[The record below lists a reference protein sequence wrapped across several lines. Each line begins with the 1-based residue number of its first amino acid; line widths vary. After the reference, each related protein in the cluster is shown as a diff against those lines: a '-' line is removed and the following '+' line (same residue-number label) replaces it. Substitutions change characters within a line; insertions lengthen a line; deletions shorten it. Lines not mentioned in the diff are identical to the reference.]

1 MPFPKCHSGGKN
13 ASIMH
18 NQPKTYIDYHCEILE
33 FVKDHVDGVFHN
45 FGNQPVQP
53 GAVYVLGRM
62 QMKEHIDKVRS
73 VINEGKA
80 TIVFSNP
87 AEASETFYG
96 QISYVG
102 ARDLVTAQKL
112 PIITGSSIDP
122 DWINLDYDSF
132 VHGVLRFDENVAA
145 SQQIDEIYRH
155 TDKPYKFLFL
165 NGRLRAHR
173 KWMLERMRM
182 CGLLEQSLY
191 TCLEQRAAP
200 NGGIQIFDSQGQ
212 DLMFNVEPI
221 KYLPAQY
228 EYPSYQTNIGK
239 HNVEHDG
246 TYAKYKLFDNEWG
259 EVYIHPKPYIDTY
272 FSLVT
277 ETVFN
282 TPYSFRTEKIWK
294 AILMGHP
301 WICVSN
307 SGFYRDMKNLG
318 FKTFDSLIDE
328 SFDTID
334 HRRDRLEKIAQTVED
349 LCSSDLAS
357 FLRAAESICKY
368 NQQHMFEYRDR
379 VVSEL
384 PDRFLSFIRS
394 VAK

>member
-1 MPFPKCHSGGKN
+1 
-13 ASIMH
+13 MH
-18 NQPKTYIDYHCEILE
+18 NQPKTYIDYHCELTE
-33 FVKDHVDGVFHN
+33 FIGEQVDDVFHD
-45 FGNQPVQP
+45 FGDYPIHP
-53 GAVYVLGRM
+53 GAVYVLGRI
-62 QMKEHIDKVRS
+62 QMKKHIDKVRR
-73 VINEGKA
+73 VISEGKS

-96 QISYVG
+96 QLSHIGV
-102 ARDLVTAQKL
+102 RDLVESRQL
-112 PIITGSSIDP
+112 PIITGSDIDS
-122 DWINLDYDSF
+122 DWINLGYDSF
-132 VHGVLRFDENVAA
+132 VHGVLRFEENIAA
-145 SQQIDEIYRH
+145 SKSTDKIYQKV
-155 TDKPYKFLFL
+155 DKPYKFLFL

-200 NGGIQIFDSQGQ
+200 NGGMRIFDSNGQ
-212 DLMFNVEPI
+212 DLMFNIEPI
-221 KYLPAQY
+221 KYLPPQY
-228 EYPSYQTNIGK
+228 EYPSYQDNIGK

-259 EVYIHPKPYIDTY
+259 EVYILPDPYIDTY

-282 TPYSFRTEKIWK
+282 TQYSFRTEKIWK

-307 SGFYRDMKNLG
+307 SGFYRDMRNLG

-328 SFDTID
+328 SFDTIE
-334 HRRDRLEKIAQTVED
+334 HRRERLEKIGQTVED
-349 LCSSDLAS
+349 LCRSDLPS
-357 FLRAAESICKY
+357 FLGAAESICKY
-368 NQQHMFEYRDR
+368 NQQHMIEYRDR
-379 VVSEL
+379 VLREL

-394 VAK
+394 VSK

>member
-1 MPFPKCHSGGKN
+1 
-13 ASIMH
+13 MH
-18 NQPKTYIDYHCEILE
+18 NQPKTYIDYHCELTE
-33 FVKDHVDGVFHN
+33 FIGNQVDDVFHD
-45 FGNQPVQP
+45 FGDYPVQP
-53 GAVYVLGRM
+53 GAVYVLGRI
-62 QMKEHIDKVRS
+62 QMKTHIDKVRS

-96 QISYVG
+96 QISHIGV
-102 ARDLVTAQKL
+102 RDLVSSQQL
-112 PIITGSSIDP
+112 PIITGSNIDP
-122 DWINLDYDSF
+122 DWVNLDYDSF

-145 SQQIDEIYRH
+145 SKAVDKIYEKV
-155 TDKPYKFLFL
+155 DKPYKFLFL

-200 NGGIQIFDSQGQ
+200 SGGLQIFNSQGQ
-212 DLMFNVEPI
+212 DLMFEVETI
-221 KYLPAQY
+221 KYLPPQY
-228 EYPSYQTNIGK
+228 EYLTYQNNIGK
-239 HNVEHDG
+239 HDVGKDG

-259 EVYIHPKPYIDTY
+259 EVYIAPDPYIDTY

-282 TPYSFRTEKIWK
+282 TQYSFRTEKIWK

-301 WICVSN
+301 WICVAN
-307 SGFYRDMKNLG
+307 SGFYRDMKLLG

-328 SFDTID
+328 SFDTIE
-334 HRRDRLEKIAQTVED
+334 HRRDRLERISQTIED
-349 LCSSDLAS
+349 LCRSDLAS
-357 FLRAAESICKY
+357 FLGAAESICKY
-368 NQQHMFEYRDR
+368 NQQHMMEYRNK
-379 VVSEL
+379 VVGEL
-384 PDRFLSFIRS
+384 PSRFLSFIRS